1 MSYSTRKQAL
11 KIIFTLIN
19 VLSTVNNFVE
29 TKAIPEDDVTKVN
42 VAVENKEQIENIDSH
57 KSKPRNLY
65 LPLIITFAALSV
77 CVIFG
82 SVICFK
88 NSKSKQDVIDKSK
101 VITVDLSLPYPS
113 TIPQKKGSSEIQ
125 SESSSQTEVINQS
138 MIRLKPVINDRT
150 VSIRRSIIIDK
161 DYSNYCGFSPFPAP
175 GFQFIA
181 IYDYEAQNEDEISL
195 KKNDPILI
203 STNFEDG
210 WTIGKNCTSGQV
222 GFFPITCLGIGPIE
236 DEDNEPTDIELN
248 LFNQMIVPNE
258 RVNEE

>member
-88 NSKSKQDVIDKSK
+88 NSKSKQGKKIF
-101 VITVDLSLPYPS
+101 INH
-113 TIPQKKGSSEIQ
+113 TIYYLLCQ
-125 SESSSQTEVINQS
+125 
-138 MIRLKPVINDRT
+138 L
-150 VSIRRSIIIDK
+150 
-161 DYSNYCGFSPFPAP
+161 
-175 GFQFIA
+175 
-181 IYDYEAQNEDEISL
+181 L
-195 KKNDPILI
+195 
-203 STNFEDG
+203 
-210 WTIGKNCTSGQV
+210 
-222 GFFPITCLGIGPIE
+222 
-236 DEDNEPTDIELN
+236 
-248 LFNQMIVPNE
+248 
-258 RVNEE
+258 